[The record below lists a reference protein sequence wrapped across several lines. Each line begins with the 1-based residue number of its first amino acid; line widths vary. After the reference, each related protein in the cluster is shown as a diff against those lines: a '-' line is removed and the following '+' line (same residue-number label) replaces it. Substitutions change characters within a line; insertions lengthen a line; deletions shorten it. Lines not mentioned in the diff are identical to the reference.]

1 MTTVAAQKR
10 SRLGWVLFVAGAVLS
25 WGAYGVLLYLGG
37 QQLGNPLKALLCV
50 GVAYFL
56 IGVIVPVAVLGPGT
70 SASVFSSQGVLTA
83 SVAGALGAIGAAC
96 IIYAFRAGGLPLYVM
111 PLVFGGAPLVNV
123 LYTMAVHPPKV
134 APHPLLYVGFL
145 VTAIGADRPGLVS
158 LLSDRARGFGANW
171 AASRMASLAGQF
183 AGMVHFE
190 VPAENA
196 RALAEALAG
205 LESAGLRVV
214 IAESETQAP
223 TRNRRVVRLDL
234 VGQDRPGIMRDLSA
248 RLAERGV
255 SIDEL
260 DTEIASAA
268 MSAESLFKVKAA
280 LIVPDALSN
289 EELRRSL
296 EMLANEMMVD
306 IALGDTE
313 AAGG

>member
-1 MTTVAAQKR
+1 MIKSLVVTV
-10 SRLGWVLFVAGAVLS
+10 
-25 WGAYGVLLYLGG
+25 
-37 QQLGNPLKALLCV
+37 
-50 GVAYFL
+50 
-56 IGVIVPVAVLGPGT
+56 
-70 SASVFSSQGVLTA
+70 
-83 SVAGALGAIGAAC
+83 
-96 IIYAFRAGGLPLYVM
+96 
-111 PLVFGGAPLVNV
+111 
-123 LYTMAVHPPKV
+123 
-134 APHPLLYVGFL
+134 
-145 VTAIGADRPGLVS
+145 IGADRPGLVS
-158 LLSDRARGFGANW
+158 LLSDRARGLGANW

-196 RALAEALAG
+196 RALAEALTG

-214 IAESETQAP
+214 IAESETQASP
-223 TRNRRVVRLDL
+223 RNRRVVRLDL

-296 EMLANEMMVD
+296 ETLANEMMVD
-306 IALGDTE
+306 IALGETE

>member
-1 MTTVAAQKR
+1 MIKSLVVTV
-10 SRLGWVLFVAGAVLS
+10 
-25 WGAYGVLLYLGG
+25 
-37 QQLGNPLKALLCV
+37 
-50 GVAYFL
+50 
-56 IGVIVPVAVLGPGT
+56 
-70 SASVFSSQGVLTA
+70 
-83 SVAGALGAIGAAC
+83 
-96 IIYAFRAGGLPLYVM
+96 
-111 PLVFGGAPLVNV
+111 
-123 LYTMAVHPPKV
+123 
-134 APHPLLYVGFL
+134 
-145 VTAIGADRPGLVS
+145 IGADRPGLVS

-214 IAESETQAP
+214 IAESDAQAP
-223 TRNRRVVRLDL
+223 PGNRRIVQLDL

-296 EMLANEMMVD
+296 ETLANEMMVD